1 MKLNLEIDSQKA
13 IPWIIV
19 AVLCGLLIWS
29 LCVDSGE
36 PTVVTERT
44 TDTLVVTKTDTVTV
58 TKVKTI
64 ERKVVDT
71 TYIVHRDSI
80 YVPVPIS
87 EYHFKKNNLFDFR
100 VRGFDVELL
109 EANVYPKTVYET
121 ITNENTTTITKY
133 KSSLFVLGGLDR
145 ICGAFAPNMGLS
157 LSFKGKLLIGAKIGL
172 LEDKPYWGFNIGYNV
187 LQK

>member
-44 TDTLVVTKTDTVTV
+44 TDTLVVTKVDTVAITKVV
-58 TKVKTI
+58 TKK
-64 ERKVVDT
+64 EPADT
-71 TYIVHRDSI
+71 VYITVRDSI
-80 YVPVPIS
+80 PVPVPRQ
-87 EYHFKKNNLFDFR
+87 EYTFSKKDVFDFK
-100 VRGFDVELL
+100 VKGFDVEFL
-109 EANVYPKTVYET
+109 EANVYPKTVYKT
-121 ITNENTTTITKY
+121 ITNETTTTITKY
-133 KSSLFVLGGLDR
+133 KSSLFVFGGLDR

-157 LSFKGKLLIGAKIGL
+157 LSFKGKWLIGAKIGL
-172 LEDKPYWGFNIGYNV
+172 LEDKPYWGFNIGYNI